1 MAGRALWGLSHCC
14 KCGFPHL
21 FKIILWEED
30 PRKMAALYTAFPINP
45 QCVTA
50 FDYTI
55 PFFLFFAFFWPEI
68 LVEVLVGRAQTGGG
82 GGEGWKNLGQS
93 VVTSCLS
100 LPYHCMP
107 GLALLSARMRTKQ
120 SSSRVP
126 GVSISI
132 AGGLYSRLLT
142 RTSLYFQRGRIN
154 GTPDTA

>member
-1 MAGRALWGLSHCC
+1 
-14 KCGFPHL
+14 
-21 FKIILWEED
+21 
-30 PRKMAALYTAFPINP
+30 MAALYTAFPINP

-100 LPYHCMP
+100 LPYH
-107 GLALLSARMRTKQ
+107 LYARL
-120 SSSRVP
+120 
-126 GVSISI
+126 G
-132 AGGLYSRLLT
+132 
-142 RTSLYFQRGRIN
+142 SLVCQDEGK
-154 GTPDTA
+154 TEQL